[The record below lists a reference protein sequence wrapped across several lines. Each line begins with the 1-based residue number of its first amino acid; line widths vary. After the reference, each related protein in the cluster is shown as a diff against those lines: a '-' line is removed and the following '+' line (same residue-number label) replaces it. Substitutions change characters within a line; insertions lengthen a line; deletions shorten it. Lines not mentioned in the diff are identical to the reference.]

1 MIKGAEKR
9 RFPRRNVNLACD
21 LIVAGESTP
30 AVITDFPLT
39 GLGMLLKGK
48 SDLPTLKALQSA

>member
-1 MIKGAEKR
+1 MTKGAEQR
-9 RFPRRNVNLACD
+9 RFPRRKINLAFD
-21 LIVAGESTP
+21 LIVEGEAIP

-48 SDLPTLKALQSA
+48 SDLPTEGRSFE